1 MLFGTEVF
9 EIQILKSVH
18 SALECGFMD
27 FIMPFFSALGNGGM
41 LWIAI
46 AVILIFTK
54 KRKISSPHHRLTA
67 EPLLKE
73 KPFKSAVSGL
83 PLEGKLSSRAR
94 LMRWKNFINASKYRR
109 CGITILVCM
118 LIGLLIGNLTL
129 KPLVA
134 RPRPCWIDTEFPLLI
149 SNPTDF
155 SHPSGHTLSSFIAA
169 FVMLKTDKRLGI
181 PGIIAAG
188 IIAFSRLYLFVHFP
202 TDILAGILLAWLITL
217 PLKKLH

>member
-1 MLFGTEVF
+1 MIFGTEAF
-9 EIQILKSVH
+9 EIQILKSIH
-18 SALECGFMD
+18 SFFECGFMD

-54 KRKISSPHHRLTA
+54 K
-67 EPLLKE
+67 
-73 KPFKSAVSGL
+73 
-83 PLEGKLSSRAR
+83 
-94 LMRWKNFINASKYRR
+94 YRR
-109 CGITILVCM
+109 CGFLILVCM
-118 LIGLLIGNLTL
+118 LLGLLIGNLTL
-129 KPLVA
+129 KPLIA
-134 RPRPCWIDTEFPLLI
+134 RPRPSWTDTGFPLLI

-181 PGIIAAG
+181 PAIITAC

-217 PLKKLH
+217 PFVRKAL